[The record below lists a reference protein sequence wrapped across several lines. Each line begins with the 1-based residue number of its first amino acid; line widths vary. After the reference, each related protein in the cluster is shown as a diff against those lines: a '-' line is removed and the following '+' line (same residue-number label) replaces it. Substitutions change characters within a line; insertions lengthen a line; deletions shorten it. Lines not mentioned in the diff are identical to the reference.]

1 MRRTRSTHRLLVA
14 ALSIGAAVLLFTS
27 TSPVRAASSEGSVP
41 SNLETQAL
49 SIAAGQAGVP
59 ESELTIAGESPVVLP
74 EQGTTVYDFKILDP
88 AGAATYQV
96 TLDGSGVQ
104 QDLESLETAESDL
117 YRSRYGALDKD
128 FFARLQ
134 AAPPD
139 EVFPVDVWV
148 REPFLQPAVQRPDP
162 DADPSDAEIDNA
174 ASNNESA
181 QLGTVQ
187 DAVSPVVSQLE
198 ADGYA
203 AVTDGSAPIVSTQ
216 VPAQYLLTNLSRW
229 DEVLQIQD
237 DSQVYQPN
245 LEIQLPACQTNVV
258 HNQGITGAGVPVAE
272 VEVGGRINTSN
283 PYLAGVTQT
292 YGYSCL
298 SSHSAAVAGIIRS
311 TNTARL
317 GHAYNSNLWI
327 GGSCGG
333 WGSQLTAESTNAR
346 NWGARTFN
354 LSFGGNFGGNLSSL
368 DRYYDSLVIN
378 GWRTVVPAAGNSGS
392 SGYVGSPGTAY
403 NVVTVGSY
411 DDRNTTYWPDDVMA
425 SYSSTVDPH
434 SYHGDR
440 IKPEVAAPGSNI
452 NSTTNAS
459 PWTGAVGSGTSFAA
473 PAVTGITALLMQ
485 RNYSLRV
492 WPEAV
497 KAILM
502 ASAEHNI
509 EGSARLSN
517 RDGAGGVVADRADRV
532 ARKVANVG
540 SWRGI
545 SYNCSNASIQNLTTV
560 NLVAGQRIRF
570 AMVWDT
576 DPNYSQYTSRP
587 GADLDLWA
595 RTPGGGYAAWSS
607 SWDNTYEIVDFTA
620 STSGTYT
627 FQVHKYRCS
636 YSPSWLGWA
645 WHVVP

>member
-1 MRRTRSTHRLLVA
+1 MRRNPSTHRLLIA
-14 ALSIGAAVLLFTS
+14 ALTIGAAALLVALPASAT
-27 TSPVRAASSEGSVP
+27 SSEGSVP

-59 ESELTIAGESPVVLP
+59 ESELTIAADSPVVFP
-74 EQGTTVYDFKILDP
+74 EQGITVYDFKIVDE
-88 AGAATYQV
+88 AGSAMYQV
-96 TLDGSGVQ
+96 TLDDSGVQ
-104 QDLESLETAESDL
+104 QDLESLATAEGDL
-117 YRSRYGALDKD
+117 SRARYGALDKD

-139 EVFPVDVWV
+139 QVFPVDVWV
-148 REPFLQPAVQRPDP
+148 GEPFLDPAVQRPDP
-162 DADPSDAEIDNA
+162 ETNPSEAEVDNA
-174 ASNNESA
+174 AANNDAA
-181 QLGTVQ
+181 QLSTVQ
-187 DAVSPVVSQLE
+187 NAVAPVVSQLK
-198 ADGYA
+198 ADGYT
-203 AVTDGSAPIVSTQ
+203 AVSDDSAPIVSTQ

-229 DEVLQIQD
+229 AEVLQIED
-237 DSQVYQPN
+237 DSQTLEPN

-258 HNQGITGAGVPVAE
+258 HNQGITGSGVPVAE

-292 YGYSCL
+292 YGYSCV

-327 GGSCGG
+327 GGTCGG
-333 WGSQLTAESTNAR
+333 VVSQVLTESTNAR

-354 LSFGGNFGGNLSSL
+354 LSFGGNFGGVPSTL
-368 DRYYDSLVIN
+368 DRYYDSLVQTY
-378 GWRTVVPAAGNSGS
+378 WRTVVPAAGNAGIY
-392 SGYVGSPGTAY
+392 GFVDSPGTAY

-411 DDRNTTYWPDDVMA
+411 DDQNTTYWPDDVMA
-425 SYSSTVDPH
+425 SYSSTVNPL
-434 SYHGDR
+434 SNHGDR

-459 PWTGAVGSGTSFAA
+459 PWTGAVGSGTSYAA

-509 EGSARLSN
+509 EGATRLSN

-540 SWRGI
+540 SWQGL
-545 SYNCSNASIQNLTTV
+545 YYTCSNPSLQTLTTV

-570 AMVWDT
+570 AMIWDT
-576 DPNYSQYTSRP
+576 NPNYSLYTSRP

-595 RTPGGGYAAWSS
+595 RTPGGGYAAFST

-620 STSGTYT
+620 SASGTYT
-627 FQVHKYRCS
+627 FQAYKYRCNS
-636 YSPSWLGWA
+636 SPYWLGWA
-645 WHVVP
+645 WHIVP